1 MIQKHF
7 KALNTEIYCIVAGLA
22 LIVWKP
28 KLTTVRDINE
38 SFILLEPFAHKKML
52 TWQFKGTS
60 TKKNDISFVMKF
72 EIILVLL

>member
-7 KALNTEIYCIVAGLA
+7 KALNTEIYCVAGLA
-22 LIVWKP
+22 LIVSKP

-52 TWQFKGTS
+52 TW
-60 TKKNDISFVMKF
+60 
-72 EIILVLL
+72 

>member
-7 KALNTEIYCIVAGLA
+7 KALNTEIYCIVAGLS
-22 LIVWKP
+22 LIVSKP

-52 TWQFKGTS
+52 TW
-60 TKKNDISFVMKF
+60 
-72 EIILVLL
+72 